1 MGEILI
7 KQLLCQH
14 AQCDHT
20 ILTCI
25 PPNKQYDHTSIQLT
39 RHAQEHERNDTHK
52 EKYNSIKISH
62 PRLHVLIPCLETV
75 GPCYN
80 VSTPRPFIRK
90 VSSPTVVLQK
100 PSSSMLG
107 MTTLVCSMTGASK
120 VMSSSSSSA
129 LKSGSLTGP
138 AEAPKSW
145 ISLWAT
151 PL

>member
-1 MGEILI
+1 MSEILI
-7 KQLLCQH
+7 KQFTCQD

-20 ILTCI
+20 TLSYISA
-25 PPNKQYDHTSIQLT
+25 NKQYDHISIHLT

-52 EKYNSIKISH
+52 EKYSSIKISH
-62 PRLHVLIPCLETV
+62 PRLHALIPCLETV
-75 GPCYN
+75 GLCYN
-80 VSTPRPFIRK
+80 VSTPRPSIRK

-100 PSSSMLG
+100 PLSFMPG